1 MTTPLSSEILSA
13 SSDLWWEIDPDD
25 WNKALQDS
33 SHLTPPGIARQ
44 AALNRILLELLEPWL
59 MEELDAAVCSWP
71 QDNPPDSVWSVVS
84 GTAFDTGMVRLVAI
98 ATESLEAEFRVPQ
111 EWVDIPTWVADYY
124 LLLQVDVEGRIARL
138 QGFSTHQRLKELGQ
152 YDPFDRTYWL
162 SPDRVMEDINALFL
176 ARDFGLE
183 PVTRAAIPPL
193 PDVPSQQATNVLE
206 QLASAEVY
214 FPRLERPFHLWG
226 ACLSDARWR
235 TRLYESRHNIAPR
248 FAGQIANLADWFSDI
263 PNVLASGWQS
273 IADAPG
279 STAFSLRSTDIEAEA
294 VTKEKVV
301 RLAGVDYSLAVHL
314 EPQAEGRTLIR
325 ASVKPSVSDTDLPV
339 GFTFDIVNARN
350 EIVQA
355 GTPARAGQ
363 YRSEHTV
370 TVGSGVVF
378 GLRISI
384 AAEQQEEWL
393 QTP

>member
-71 QDNPPDSVWSVVS
+71 QDNPPDSLWSVVN
-84 GTAFDTGMVRLVAI
+84 GTAFDTGIVRLVAI

-124 LLLQVDVEGRIARL
+124 LLLQVDVEGGIARL

-162 SPDRVMEDINALFL
+162 SPDRVMEDINTLFL
-176 ARDFGLE
+176 GRDFGLE

-193 PDVPSQQATNVLE
+193 PDVPSQQATSVLE

-248 FAGQIANLADWFSDI
+248 FAGRIANLADWFSDI

-294 VTKEKVV
+294 VTKEKIV

-325 ASVKPSVSDTDLPV
+325 ASVKPSVSNTDLPV

-370 TVGSGVVF
+370 AVGSGVVF
-378 GLRISI
+378 SLRISI